1 MIRAFCVLALM
12 PLPLAAQEMVFSPV
26 ATETCLANMAEG
38 QDPDTCV
45 GESANACMEAT
56 PGGWSTIGMSRCYD
70 QERLY
75 WDTRLNAAYRLA
87 RAEAKRID
95 AEMQEIG
102 SSAPSQ
108 ADALR
113 DMQRAWIVFR
123 DASCDYE
130 RALWGGGTG
139 GGPASVACHMF
150 MTAEQA
156 RFLETAGL
164 GD

>member
-38 QDPDTCV
+38 QDPATCI
-45 GESANACMEAT
+45 GASANACMEAT
-56 PGGWSTIGMSRCYD
+56 SGGYSTVGMVGCYE

-75 WDTRLNAAYRLA
+75 WDARLNAAYRLA
-87 RAEAKRID
+87 RAEAKKID
-95 AEMQEIG
+95 AEMREIG

-113 DMQRAWIVFR
+113 DMQRAWIGFR